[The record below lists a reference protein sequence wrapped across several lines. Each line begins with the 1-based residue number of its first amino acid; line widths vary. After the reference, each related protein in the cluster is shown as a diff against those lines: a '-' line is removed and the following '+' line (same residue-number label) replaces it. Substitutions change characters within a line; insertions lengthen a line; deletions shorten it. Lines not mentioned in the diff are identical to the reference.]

1 MRVVSE
7 SQPGGA
13 PLLIAERVARDL
25 TGRAVEWRRS
35 RFLSGGLAY
44 AVTLG

>member
-1 MRVVSE
+1 VP
-7 SQPGGA
+7 QGT
-13 PLLIAERVARDL
+13 PLLLVERVAHDL

-35 RFLSGGLAY
+35 RFLSDDLSY